1 MKLQG
6 KILTISN
13 FFSFSRILL
22 LWPVLHFLKKQTVE
36 ANWTAFA
43 FMVLAALTDFFDG
56 YLARKLD
63 QRSDLGRII
72 DPIADKI
79 ALAGVGL
86 ILVYTHGLPM
96 WFLCL
101 IIGRDLAIL
110 SLGLTIVRKEERIP
124 ESNWFGKF
132 AVGACAV
139 TVILYAVDI
148 QPYGMIFL
156 YISTALLIISTIS
169 YGKRYLDFV
178 RA

>member
-13 FFSFSRILL
+13 FFSISRILL
-22 LWPVLHFLKKQTVE
+22 LWPVLYFLKKQTPE
-36 ANWTAFA
+36 GNWTAFA

-56 YLARKLD
+56 FLARKLD

-79 ALAGVGL
+79 ALAGVGM
-86 ILVYTHGLPM
+86 ILVHTHGLPL
-96 WFLCL
+96 WFLGL

-110 SLGLTIVRKEERIP
+110 LLGLNIVKKQERIP
-124 ESNWFGKF
+124 ESNWYGKF
-132 AVGACAV
+132 AVGACAL
-139 TVILYAVDI
+139 TVILYTIDF
-148 QPYGMIFL
+148 QPYGEIFL
-156 YISTALLIISTIS
+156 YISTTLLIVSTIS
-169 YGKRYLDFV
+169 YGKRYLEFV